1 MIQKGIV
8 KEVQYAE
15 NRIVVR
21 IPLYETAGGNE
32 ALFTCVIANQPGIIN
47 GYTEGDVVFVD
58 FENDDLDHPLII
70 ASLYRGS
77 GYPMTK
83 SGFTGDSID
92 VNGSAR
98 FSSDFQV
105 GEITYRDL
113 LSLKKYLNLV
123 EEGNGIFD
131 EIKIDGGEIT

>member
-1 MIQKGIV
+1 MIQKGII

-15 NRIVVR
+15 NRIIVR

-32 ALFTCVIANQPGIIN
+32 ALFSCVIANQPGIIN

-77 GYPMTK
+77 KYTTAK

-98 FSSDFQV
+98 FSPDFQV

-123 EEGNGIFD
+123 EEGNGLFD